1 MSTFDFDA
9 YSRDQ
14 TCPFAQYGAAA
25 ERPSLDNASDH
36 TTTPTTTDSSSAL
49 LQSLSSASSASSC
62 PAFTQEI
69 DPVLLRN
76 SLDDRVAYLTD
87 FVNFTSRDS
96 DVITAISPHVNAV
109 IPGMVDDLYSKLFE
123 FDVTKKVFMTR
134 NHVCPVAA
142 ALSPSG

>member
-1 MSTFDFDA
+1 MSGFDFDA

-25 ERPSLDNASDH
+25 ERLSLDNASDR
-36 TTTPTTTDSSSAL
+36 TTTPVTDSSSAL
-49 LQSLSSASSASSC
+49 HSSTSSASSC

-69 DPVLLRN
+69 DPVLLKN

-96 DVITAISPHVNAV
+96 DVITAIAPHVNSV
-109 IPGMVDDLYSKLFE
+109 IPSMVDDLYSKLFE
-123 FDVTKKVFMTR
+123 FDITKKVFMTR
-134 NHVCPVAA
+134 NQVCSIAA
-142 ALSPSG
+142 PLSPSH